1 MRKSHVLVGAI
12 IVVVLAI
19 RLFFALQTPYFSESE
34 AYFTIRQ
41 AKAIQETGL
50 PLFDDPLSY
59 SGRSYPFTPAFH
71 YLIATVGAV
80 LPFKLVAK
88 ILPNVLASLLVI
100 VVFLIAKRLTRN
112 DASSLFAALIVG
124 FIPIYMRETTNTLA
138 VESLSIPLLFYLVF
152 CFMHIKER
160 RYMSHFLVTLVLASM
175 TTPLTGLFLLALLV
189 YLLFV
194 RLENL
199 GSDKQETE
207 LVIFGLFLFAW
218 LQFLFY
224 KNAFLMH
231 GPLVIWQN
239 IPHEIL
245 SRFFAEM
252 NVVSAITNI
261 GVIPLIYGV
270 YAISQNMFKIKDRRI
285 YLLISISLVTAALLW
300 LRLISL
306 EVGLEVLGVTMAIL
320 FSLFHKNAS
329 EYLKKTRIVNLT
341 PLLAMTLLASLIVT
355 AIMPAVLSTASSIDE
370 AARRDDI
377 NALLWLKKRTDG
389 GEVVL
394 SSTKEGHL
402 VSGVAERKNVM
413 DTNYLLVRNIDDRY
427 DDVRR
432 MFTSP
437 YETTALELL
446 TEYDVRYIL
455 VSDRAKKE
463 FGIDDVAYVS
473 DERCFRK
480 VYDNRRT
487 IKIFEVRCR
496 I

>member
-1 MRKSHVLVGAI
+1 MKKSHVLVGAI
-12 IVVVLAI
+12 VMVVLAV
-19 RLFFALQTPYFSESE
+19 RLYFAFQSPYFSESD

-41 AKAIQETGL
+41 VKAIQDTGL
-50 PLFDDPLSY
+50 PLFDDSLSY
-59 SGRSYPFTPAFH
+59 GGRVYPFTPAFH

-80 LPFKLVAK
+80 LPLKFTAK
-88 ILPNVLASLLVI
+88 VLPNILASLLVA
-100 VVFLIAKRLTRN
+100 VVFLIAKLLTRN
-112 DASSLFAALIVG
+112 DTSSLFASLIVG

-152 CFMHIKER
+152 CFMRLKER
-160 RYMSHFLVTLVLASM
+160 KYTAHFLITLVAASM

-199 GSDKQETE
+199 GPGRLEAE
-207 LVIFGLFLFAW
+207 LVIFSMFLFVW

-245 SRFFAEM
+245 GRFFAEM
-252 NVVSAITNI
+252 NVVSAITHI

-285 YLLISISLVTAALLW
+285 YLIISVSFVAAGLLW
-300 LRLISL
+300 LRLIRL

-329 EYLKKTRIVNLT
+329 EYLKKTRFVKLT
-341 PLLAMTLLASLIVT
+341 PLLVTTLLASLIATSVV
-355 AIMPAVLSTASSIDE
+355 PAVLATASSMDE

-377 NALLWLKKRTDG
+377 NALLWLKKTTDG

-402 VSGVAERKNVM
+402 VSGIAERRNVM

-432 MFTSP
+432 MFTSF
-437 YETTALELL
+437 YETPALELL
-446 TEYDVRYIL
+446 TEYEVRYIF

-487 IKIFEVRCR
+487 IKIFEVKCR